1 MQLAWSHP
9 YWCATTSALCTNI
22 PCSWA
27 TTRVCTLQIVSMI
40 VYQEFE
46 LIDIPMALACEPHLP
61 PQTAEGIPSK
71 YVLVAVL
78 SSRNTQQVKSFC
90 PPTPKRTSTPTL
102 QHYNLSRRGPTLSAK
117 EMGCLEWNMVLH
129 ARAVNSVNGKQEVR
143 SRRLGHYWRD
153 KTSFASTVAHDEQT
167 SMTSPLLIVLWGRV
181 QWQKYAKFK
190 YQLYLLL

>member
-1 MQLAWSHP
+1 MILASAYPLRQHQKRQNNRIPPKSIGPTQLNIQKIYNYIVVVQLAWSHP

-102 QHYNLSRRGPTLSAK
+102 QHYNLTQRTDLVGEGDGLLGVEHGTACQSGEL
-117 EMGCLEWNMVLH
+117 
-129 ARAVNSVNGKQEVR
+129 GKR
-143 SRRLGHYWRD
+143 
-153 KTSFASTVAHDEQT
+153 
-167 SMTSPLLIVLWGRV
+167 
-181 QWQKYAKFK
+181 
-190 YQLYLLL
+190 